1 MTGNELNREILRLA
15 VPSILANITVPIV
28 GLVDTAIA
36 GHLAPEGAFSAA
48 SYIGAIS
55 LGSMLLTLLYWC
67 FSFLRTATGGLTAQA
82 YGRADWDG
90 AGLMQARG
98 LVLAALA
105 AAAMLAL
112 QWPFARGGILLAGG
126 SPEVETLAQRY
137 FLLRI
142 WAAPATLALMVFRGW
157 FVGMQD
163 AVSSMWTDLIVNGVN
178 IGASLLLAFGAG
190 RFAGLGFDGIALGT
204 VLAQYAGLAWC
215 LLVVRRKYAA
225 RTLARLDRARLR
237 RSLSRR
243 ERGDFMR
250 LNTDYFIRSLCFTGI
265 YIGYNLIAA
274 TFGDLLLA
282 CSSSLMQLLML
293 FSYFTDGFAYAGEAL
308 TGRFVGAGD
317 RPLLR
322 RSVRAVFVWSMAIAV
337 GFMGLYSLIGVPI
350 LRLLSSDAAVVAEC
364 RHFLPWLLVMPPLGC
379 AAFTWDGIFMGATVS
394 RPIRNTM
401 FWAMVAFLG
410 VWFLGALVLSPT
422 GRGALNLLLAA
433 YFAHLLIRTVGLSL
447 DYPKYILIFA

>member
-1 MTGNELNREILRLA
+1 MTGKALHREILRLA
-15 VPSILANITVPIV
+15 LPSILANITVPIV

-67 FSFLRTATGGLTAQA
+67 FGFLRTGTGGLTAQA
-82 YGRADWDG
+82 FGRADWDG
-90 AGLMQARG
+90 AGLLLARG

-105 AAAMLAL
+105 AVAMLAL
-112 QWPFARGGILLAGG
+112 QWPFAKGAFLLAGG
-126 SPEVETLAQRY
+126 SPEVETLARRY
-137 FLLRI
+137 FFIRI

-163 AVSSMWTDLIVNGVN
+163 AVSSMWTDLIVNSVN
-178 IGASLLLAFGAG
+178 IVASLLLAFGIG
-190 RFAGLGFDGIALGT
+190 SFPGLGFDGIALGT

-225 RTLARLDRARLR
+225 RTLAHLDRTRLR
-237 RSLSRR
+237 HSLSRR
-243 ERGDFMR
+243 ERADFMR
-250 LNTDYFIRSLCFTGI
+250 LNGDYFLRSVFFTGI
-265 YIGYNLIAA
+265 YIGYTMIAA

-282 CSSSLMQLLML
+282 CSSILMQLLML

-308 TGRFVGAGD
+308 AGRFIGAGD
-317 RPLLR
+317 GVMLR
-322 RSVRAVFVWSMAIAV
+322 RSVRAVFLWSMGIALV
-337 GFMGLYSLIGVPI
+337 FIGLYQAAGGPV
-350 LRLLSSDAAVVAEC
+350 LRMLSSDGAVVAEC

-379 AAFTWDGIFMGATVS
+379 AAFTWDGIFMGATAS

-401 FWAMVAFLG
+401 FWAMVAFLA
-410 VWFLGALVLSPT
+410 VWALGALLFHIEGRAALHVLL
-422 GRGALNLLLAA
+422 GA

-447 DYPKYILIFA
+447 DYPKYILIFV